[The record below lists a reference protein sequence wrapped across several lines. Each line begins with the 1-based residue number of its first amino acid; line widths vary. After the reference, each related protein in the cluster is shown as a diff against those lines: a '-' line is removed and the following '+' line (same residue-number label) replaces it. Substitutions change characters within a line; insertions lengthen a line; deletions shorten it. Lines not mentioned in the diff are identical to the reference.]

1 MRGFFRENTP
11 KPIWNALRV
20 GKYFAMD
27 AFDVVSG
34 RWDLPPR
41 ELVASIGGD
50 FTRAGNEFLGY
61 LKKYGALEPGD
72 CALDVGCGVG
82 RMAMP
87 LTKYLSKSGSYD
99 GFDIVPRAI
108 EWCSNNI
115 TPRYPN
121 FRFYFAD
128 IYNKHYNPNG
138 RLRAADFRFPYD
150 DGKFDLVFLTS
161 VFTHMLQ
168 NDVEHYLSEISRVL
182 KLDGRCLITWLLLN
196 EESKQLIERG
206 NSSLAF
212 LHQVG
217 RSLTVDKDD
226 PEKAVAYEEADVLK
240 FYARQGLR
248 LTRPIYY
255 GSWCGRSE
263 YLSYQDISIGYKS
276 RADTPF

>member
-1 MRGFFRENTP
+1 
-11 KPIWNALRV
+11 
-20 GKYFAMD
+20 
-27 AFDVVSG
+27 
-34 RWDLPPR
+34 
-41 ELVASIGGD
+41 
-50 FTRAGNEFLGY
+50 
-61 LKKYGALEPGD
+61 
-72 CALDVGCGVG
+72 
-82 RMAMP
+82 MAMP

-108 EWCSNNI
+108 KWCSNNI
-115 TPRYPN
+115 TSRYPN
-121 FRFYFAD
+121 FRFHFAD
-128 IYNKHYNPNG
+128 IYNKHFNPNG
-138 RLRAADFRFPYD
+138 RLTAADFRFPYG
-150 DGKFDLVFLTS
+150 DGMFDLVFLTS

-206 NSSLAF
+206 NSSVAL
-212 LHQVG
+212 LHRVE
-217 RSLTVDKDD
+217 RSLTVDKDV

-263 YLSYQDISIGYKS
+263 YLSYQDISIAYKS
-276 RADTPF
+276 RADAPF